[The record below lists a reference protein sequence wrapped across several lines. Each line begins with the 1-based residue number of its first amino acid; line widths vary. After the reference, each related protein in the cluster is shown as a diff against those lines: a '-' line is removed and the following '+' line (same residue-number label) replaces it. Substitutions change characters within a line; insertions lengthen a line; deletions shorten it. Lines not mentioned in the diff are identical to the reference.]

1 MRGNLLEGFAWLC
14 STQHYTFWIPRMT
27 IRPGAHIWLPCQV
40 KPGPFSDERLVRV
53 ETPGGPWVGFVEVG
67 ALKDPIS
74 VGRTSVRSIIV
85 EVSKDSFVARIVG
98 HDLTPRSFEGSLS
111 RVEVG

>member
-1 MRGNLLEGFAWLC
+1 MRAATCARLGETESLE
-14 STQHYTFWIPRMT
+14 MT
-27 IRPGAHIWLPCQV
+27 IRPGATIWLPCEV

-53 ETPGGPWVGFVEVG
+53 EMPSGGPWVGFVEVG
-67 ALKDPIS
+67 ALKEPIHE
-74 VGRTSVRSIIV
+74 GKTSVRAIIV

-111 RVEVG
+111 KVAVG